1 VITSRIFAISLVA
14 IAFLYVIIMIYKA
27 YKNVNSDQDES
38 TNASEYYEYV
48 SMSYDY
54 RPYQSD

>member
-1 VITSRIFAISLVA
+1 MITSRIFAISLVA
-14 IAFLYVIIMIYKA
+14 IASLYVIIMIYKA
-27 YKNVNSDQDES
+27 YKNVNSDGDES